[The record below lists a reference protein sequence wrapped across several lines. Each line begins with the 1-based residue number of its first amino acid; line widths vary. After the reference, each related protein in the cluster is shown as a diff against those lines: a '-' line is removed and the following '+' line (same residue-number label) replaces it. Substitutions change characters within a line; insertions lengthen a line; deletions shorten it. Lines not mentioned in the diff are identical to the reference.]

1 MQCMMNYR
9 CRKGKGGNEKRG
21 VLTTTAR
28 FLFSLLHFHI
38 ILCATARPSN
48 IVLSRKPAQSR
59 LLTLKTVLCDIT
71 SALKLN
77 NSNDFLL
84 QKQ

>member
-9 CRKGKGGNEKRG
+9 RRKRRRENEKRG

-48 IVLSRKPAQSR
+48 IVLNRNASKALRCR
-59 LLTLKTVLCDIT
+59 L
-71 SALKLN
+71 
-77 NSNDFLL
+77 
-84 QKQ
+84 